1 MYGGN
6 AVETLRMTVSTKD
19 GTNIIRIPDRF
30 LGEDVYVTITSFKKM
45 QGTKKRV
52 KAKDLQGVAQGKG
65 VSLDDVRYERLMAK

>member
-30 LGEDVYVTITSFKKM
+30 L
-45 QGTKKRV
+45 GTKKRV